1 MKFTMLPAVWPE
13 PVAELEAAGHEYA
26 RDLDEAEFL
35 VWSGGANGFPRLP
48 ESVGFVQYVFA
59 GVEHLIGAGVI
70 DGSVRW
76 ANAGGVYARP
86 VAETALAL
94 LLSQLHQHKAA
105 ALAASFDARWDL
117 DAAQGWLFRGPTVAL
132 VGAGGIAR
140 ALMELLE
147 PFGCRII
154 AVNNSGRAVPGADET
169 LAAAEAYA
177 DGEFWSRAD
186 AVVLSAPLT
195 GSTRGL
201 VDAAVLRCMKDSAV
215 LVNVG
220 RGPLVD
226 TDALA
231 AALRDGEIA
240 GAGLDVTDPEP
251 LPDGH
256 PLWALPNCTISPHI
270 AATDRVARH
279 LIGPQIVANAA
290 AFAAGETMP
299 TEVDV
304 EAGY

>member
-132 VGAGGIAR
+132 VG
-140 ALMELLE
+140 
-147 PFGCRII
+147 
-154 AVNNSGRAVPGADET
+154 ET
-169 LAAAEAYA
+169 LAAAEAYT